1 MSKVAVTYW
10 NNSQSISARSRSKKA
25 QRTQSATPQ
34 WFVFTVIASISL
46 MLCLVIN
53 FRAYSEMSEETMQF
67 EQLNS
72 DINKLSNENLIIQE
86 DIHSLKT
93 DERAIEREARKIGM
107 IRPNEKFLMPNN

>member
-1 MSKVAVTYW
+1 
-10 NNSQSISARSRSKKA
+10 
-25 QRTQSATPQ
+25 
-34 WFVFTVIASISL
+34 
-46 MLCLVIN
+46 
-53 FRAYSEMSEETMQF
+53 MQF